1 MFRLSLFLISYLF
14 CLNLG
19 IAQTSVPTQTPEPR
33 PTNAPGASSLPPLP
47 VNPGSIVTPPT
58 LPSSSG
64 DSSTGASTPA
74 DDLKNLVGSINAG
87 KGKYEEYQSICRENL
102 YDKPSFLTAEVQ
114 QQRIDEL
121 KEKIKSAKPAM
132 KYKIKL
138 LKEYV
143 DQGKKL
149 EAEQQYVAIKAEKTN
164 ETANKIAEAIM
175 AMFRQ
180 DVNKAETTLSKVV
193 IDEPKNT
200 EAMEYLAEMYTA
212 HQKYFEAAS
221 AYFDLIKLTKEN
233 FDLQLCI
240 IHTLDSQ
247 HKEAEKFCRKAN
259 QFSDKNP
266 YPYIYLGISQREQTN
281 IDQAI
286 QNFKESLRR
295 QQTEMAFSCLGE
307 IYFIKEKF
315 GEAVKLFQRALK
327 ISPKSYRALT
337 GMAWAQIKDKKPMD
351 ALESFKRACSLNRNV
366 AVDLRRAYKI
376 LNEEKNPQARLF
388 ADQAQKCY
396 E

>member
-1 MFRLSLFLISYLF
+1 MFRVSQFLISYLF

-19 IAQTSVPTQTPEPR
+19 WAQTSVPSQTPESQ
-33 PTNAPGASSLPPLP
+33 ASSGLLGPTPSGLPPLP
-47 VNPGSIVTPPT
+47 VNPGSIVTRPG
-58 LPSSSG
+58 SG
-64 DSSTGASTPA
+64 DSTGVSTPT
-74 DDLKNLVGSINAG
+74 DDLKNLVGTVNAG

-102 YDKPSFLTAEVQ
+102 YDKPSFFSVEVQ

-121 KEKIKSAKPAM
+121 KEKIKSDKAPM
-132 KYKIKL
+132 KYKLKL
-138 LKEYV
+138 LKEYI

-149 EAEQQYVAIKAEKTN
+149 EAEQQYVSIKAEKTN
-164 ETANKIAEAIM
+164 EVANKIAESLM
-175 AMFRQ
+175 SMFRQ
-180 DVNKAETTLSKVV
+180 EVNRAESTLAKVV
-193 IDEPKNT
+193 IEEPKNV
-200 EAMEYLAEMYTA
+200 EALGYLAEMYTSN
-212 HQKYFEAAS
+212 QKYFEAAS

-247 HKEAEKFCRKAN
+247 HKDAEKFCRKAN
-259 QFSDKNP
+259 QYSDKNP
-266 YPYIYLGISQREQTN
+266 YPYIYLGVSQREQTH
-281 IDQAI
+281 IDVAI

-315 GEAVKLFQRALK
+315 SDAVKLFQRALK

-337 GMAWAQIKDKKPMD
+337 GMGWAQIKEKKPME
-351 ALESFKRACSLNRNV
+351 ALESFKRACTLNRSV
-366 AVDLRRAYKI
+366 AVDLRRAFKI

-388 ADQAQKCY
+388 AEQAQKCY